1 MKTLCKIE
9 LEKDGS
15 YEFVKDTYVS
25 FFKENTIFLVLDE
38 TKKSW
43 SFLHENVSAGEEMK
57 LRIGEI
63 VSRYFERERLA
74 GVVREENN
82 KEFQEAC
89 EKERALVRPLG
100 LAACAPC
107 DPCVPRIPWYWKIDT
122 PYIKG
127 ILTPFTLFGT
137 LSAGILFT
145 EWLVRLLKS
154 C

>member
-1 MKTLCKIE
+1 MKKLCRIE
-9 LEKDGS
+9 FNGDE
-15 YEFVKDTYVS
+15 YEFVADTYVS
-25 FFKENTIFLVLDE
+25 FLKSNTIFILVDE
-38 TKKSW
+38 ATEKW
-43 SFLHENVSAGEEMK
+43 HLLRDNAVVGGE
-57 LRIGEI
+57 LGARIDEI
-63 VSRYFERERLA
+63 VARYCSDLKLMDAVRKDNDKEWREA
-74 GVVREENN
+74 N
-82 KEFQEAC
+82 ASPC
-89 EKERALVRPLG
+89 APLG